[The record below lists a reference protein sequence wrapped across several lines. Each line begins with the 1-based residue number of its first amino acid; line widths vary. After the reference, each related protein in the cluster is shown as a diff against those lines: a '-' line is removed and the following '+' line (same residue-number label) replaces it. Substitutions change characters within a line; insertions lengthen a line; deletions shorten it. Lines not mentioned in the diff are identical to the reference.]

1 MELRGLVAAVAWR
14 RLALDRRPAT
24 LGGVEAKVKLPRAV
38 RVSRGSVKSK
48 GFGRRIASARSDTR
62 PEESVRRKEERVLQS
77 IFCLLSEI

>member
-48 GFGRRIASARSDTR
+48 GSGRRIASVRSDTR
-62 PEESVRRKEERVLQS
+62 PEASAAGHFFRVLQS
-77 IFCLLSEI
+77 IFLRALRD